1 MQTRGFVDRLD
12 DERIVQAIREA
23 ESRSRG
29 EVRVHISGRRVQ
41 DPRQAA
47 ARAFETLGM
56 AGTAERNG
64 VLVFVAPRS
73 QSFAV
78 IGDAGIHDKCGEAF
92 WTEIAAAMQE
102 EFRAGRFT
110 DGIVQA
116 VGRAGTALA
125 EHFPRVEGRDDRNE
139 LPDRVSRD

>member
-1 MQTRGFVDRLD
+1 METRGFVDRLD
-12 DERIVQAIREA
+12 DQRIVQAIRDA

-29 EVRVHISGRRVQ
+29 EIRVHVSGQEVQ

-47 ARAFETLGM
+47 ARTFERLGM

-73 QSFAV
+73 QSFSV
-78 IGDAGIHDKCGEAF
+78 IGDAGIHDRCGEAF
-92 WTEIAAAMQE
+92 WTEIAATMQE

-110 DGIVQA
+110 DGIVKA
-116 VGRAGTALA
+116 VGRAGAALA
-125 EHFPRVEGRDDRNE
+125 EHFPRVAGRDDRNE